1 MSQSEAFQSTLTD
14 MASAQGKFIG
24 PLEVDSICEIKK
36 VMDVQKKVFIDFA
49 NNKAVMGPRAILTQ
63 NENAQF
69 SYIARASENGPTIV
83 KFGSVIPSN
92 EKRDLPVVQ
101 TTIAVLNQLTGSVD
115 YFLDGESVTKWRTV
129 AASMAAAKEL
139 ANPVTTVGVIGLGHQ
154 GIAHIKAVKEIFS
167 PKKIIGFARGD
178 KNLDLDIEISKDL
191 GLVNNCDLIFVCTNS
206 ISPVITSVLN
216 PSTTCISIGSFAPN
230 RLEVSVEA
238 LANADKVFGDD
249 AKTISEQAGSVVSTL
264 AMPKRKWD
272 KPESIGEL
280 YNQRIKGRTTV
291 DQVIYYFS
299 VGLGIQDAA
308 MAEFILQNGKF

>member
-1 MSQSEAFQSTLTD
+1 MAVSQTPFI
-14 MASAQGKFIG
+14 SAEQINALCSYEKII
-24 PLEVDSICEIKK
+24 EN
-36 VMDVQKKVFIDFA
+36 QRKVFSNFA
-49 NNKAVMGPRAILTQ
+49 DQIAVMGPRAILTQ
-63 NENAQF
+63 GENAQF
-69 SYIARASENGPTIV
+69 SYIARASESGPTIV
-83 KFGSVIPSN
+83 KFGTVIPSN
-92 EKRDLPVVQ
+92 FTRNIPVVQ
-101 TTIAVLNQLTGSVD
+101 TKIAVIDPLTGTVKL
-115 YFLDGESVTKWRTV
+115 FLDGESVTKWRTV

-139 ANPVTTVGVIGLGHQ
+139 SNPVKTVGVIGLGHQ
-154 GIAHIKAVKEIFS
+154 GFAHIKAVKEIFS

-191 GLVNNCDLIFVCTNS
+191 GLVNQCDLIFVCTNS

-216 PSTTCISIGSFAPN
+216 PGTTCISIGSFAPN

-264 AMPKRKWD
+264 AIPKRKWD

>member
-1 MSQSEAFQSTLTD
+1 MAVSQTPFI
-14 MASAQGKFIG
+14 SAEQINALCSYEKII
-24 PLEVDSICEIKK
+24 EN
-36 VMDVQKKVFIDFA
+36 QRKVFSNFA
-49 NNKAVMGPRAILTQ
+49 DQIAVMGPRAILTQ
-63 NENAQF
+63 GENAQF
-69 SYIARASENGPTIV
+69 SYIARASESGPTIV
-83 KFGSVIPSN
+83 KFGTVIPSN
-92 EKRDLPVVQ
+92 FTRNIPVVQ
-101 TTIAVLNQLTGSVD
+101 TKIAVIDPLTGTVKL
-115 YFLDGESVTKWRTV
+115 FLDGESVTKWRTV

-139 ANPVTTVGVIGLGHQ
+139 SNPVKTVGVIGLGHQ

-167 PKKIIGFARGD
+167 PKKIIGFARS
-178 KNLDLDIEISKDL
+178 KKDLDIDIEVSTDL
-191 GLVNNCDLIFVCTNS
+191 GLVNQCDLIFVCTNS

-216 PSTTCISIGSFAPN
+216 PGTTCISIGSFAPN

-264 AMPKRKWD
+264 AIPKRKWD

>member
-1 MSQSEAFQSTLTD
+1 MAVSQTPFI
-14 MASAQGKFIG
+14 SAEQINALCSYEKII
-24 PLEVDSICEIKK
+24 EN
-36 VMDVQKKVFIDFA
+36 QRKVFSNFA
-49 NNKAVMGPRAILTQ
+49 DQIAVMGPRAILTQ
-63 NENAQF
+63 GENAQF
-69 SYIARASENGPTIV
+69 SYIARASESGPTIV
-83 KFGSVIPSN
+83 KFGTVIPSN
-92 EKRDLPVVQ
+92 FTRNIPVVQ
-101 TTIAVLNQLTGSVD
+101 TKIAVIDPLTGTVKL
-115 YFLDGESVTKWRTV
+115 FLDGESVTKWRTV

-139 ANPVTTVGVIGLGHQ
+139 SNPVKTVGVIGLGHQ
-154 GIAHIKAVKEIFS
+154 GISHIKAVKEIFS

-178 KNLDLDIEISKDL
+178 KNLDLEIEISKDL
-191 GLVNNCDLIFVCTNS
+191 GLVNQCDLIFVCTNS

-216 PSTTCISIGSFAPN
+216 PGTTCISIGSFAPN

-264 AMPKRKWD
+264 AIPKRKWD

>member
-1 MSQSEAFQSTLTD
+1 
-14 MASAQGKFIG
+14 
-24 PLEVDSICEIKK
+24 
-36 VMDVQKKVFIDFA
+36 
-49 NNKAVMGPRAILTQ
+49 
-63 NENAQF
+63 
-69 SYIARASENGPTIV
+69 
-83 KFGSVIPSN
+83 
-92 EKRDLPVVQ
+92 
-101 TTIAVLNQLTGSVD
+101 
-115 YFLDGESVTKWRTV
+115 
-129 AASMAAAKEL
+129 
-139 ANPVTTVGVIGLGHQ
+139 VGVIGLGHQ

-191 GLVNNCDLIFVCTNS
+191 GLVNQCDLIFVCTNS

-216 PSTTCISIGSFAPN
+216 PGTTCISIGSFAPN

-264 AMPKRKWD
+264 AIPKRKWD

-299 VGLGIQDAA
+299 VGLGFQDAA

>member
-1 MSQSEAFQSTLTD
+1 
-14 MASAQGKFIG
+14 
-24 PLEVDSICEIKK
+24 
-36 VMDVQKKVFIDFA
+36 VMEVQKKVFIDFA
-49 NNKAVMGPRAILTQ
+49 NSKAVMGPRAILTQ

-139 ANPVTTVGVIGLGHQ
+139 SNPVKTVGVIGLGHQ

-191 GLVNNCDLIFVCTNS
+191 GLVNQCDLIFVCTNS

-216 PSTTCISIGSFAPN
+216 PGTTCISIGSFAPN

-264 AMPKRKWD
+264 AIPKRKWD

-299 VGLGIQDAA
+299 VGLGFQDAA

>member
-1 MSQSEAFQSTLTD
+1 MSQSEAFQSTLAD

-24 PLEVDSICEIKK
+24 PSEVDSICEIKK
-36 VMDVQKKVFIDFA
+36 VMEVQKKVFIDFA
-49 NNKAVMGPRAILTQ
+49 NSKAVMGPRAILTQ

-139 ANPVTTVGVIGLGHQ
+139 SNPVKTVGVIGLGHQ

-191 GLVNNCDLIFVCTNS
+191 GLVNQCDLIFVCTNS

-216 PSTTCISIGSFAPN
+216 PGTTCISIGSFAPN

-264 AMPKRKWD
+264 AIPKRKWD

>member
-1 MSQSEAFQSTLTD
+1 ME
-14 MASAQGKFIG
+14 
-24 PLEVDSICEIKK
+24 
-36 VMDVQKKVFIDFA
+36 VQKKVFIDFA
-49 NNKAVMGPRAILTQ
+49 NSKAVMGPRAILTQ

-139 ANPVTTVGVIGLGHQ
+139 SNPVKTVGVIGLGHQ

-191 GLVNNCDLIFVCTNS
+191 GLVNQCDLIFVCTNS

-216 PSTTCISIGSFAPN
+216 PGTTCISIGSFAPN

-264 AMPKRKWD
+264 AIPKRKWD